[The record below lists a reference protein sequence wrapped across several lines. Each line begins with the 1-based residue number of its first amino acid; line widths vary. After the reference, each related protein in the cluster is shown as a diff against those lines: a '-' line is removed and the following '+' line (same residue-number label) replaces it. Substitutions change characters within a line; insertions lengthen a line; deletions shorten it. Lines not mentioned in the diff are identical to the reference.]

1 MKLIKKFVFPALLIL
16 VASSSCKNNLLD
28 NPNLLN
34 TKQADVNFLLNKVQL
49 SFNDFFVDASFKGME
64 VTRMINFFGE
74 NYTNGFTPSSFD
86 NMWTLAYSDLLANI
100 NTLQSLAEKNN
111 LNYQLGIAKVL
122 KSYVLITMVDYF
134 GNIPYSE
141 ALNPD
146 NLNPKLDSGKEIYQS
161 AMVLLDSA
169 IENLKGTSPLEPQDV
184 YYHSQADWIRLANTI
199 KLKIWIQTRLV
210 DPSAK
215 EEIETLVADGNLI
228 NNADED
234 FVFQYGSNLSAPDSR
249 DPSFANNYTNG
260 ASDYMSNYYMN
271 LLYRDKVIK
280 DPRIRYYF
288 FRQTLQQAS
297 SNVELPCLSGTKPLQ
312 YTSSMPFCSI
322 SDDGYWG
329 RDHLDNAG
337 VPPDTKL
344 RTIWGV
350 YPAGG
355 KFDADSDP
363 REVDQNSGGK
373 GVGIQP
379 IMLSSYVKFMLAE
392 AGLTL
397 NISGLD
403 PRQLLQQGIE
413 ESIGKVMA
421 FANIDPAYGSDITF
435 IPTQQYIDSYVKA
448 VLDRY
453 DSAPDN
459 DKKLNIIVKEYFIA
473 LWGNGIEAF
482 NTYRRTGKPDDLQ
495 YALDPNPGEF
505 YRSFIYPGVY
515 ITRNSSAIQKTGNTQ
530 QVFWDNN
537 PAGFIR

>member
-1 MKLIKKFVFPALLIL
+1 MNLIKKFVVPALLIL
-16 VASSSCKNNLLD
+16 AISSSCKKNLLD

-34 TKQADVNFLLNKVQL
+34 PKEADVNFLLNKVQL
-49 SFNDFFVDASFKGME
+49 SFNDFFVDASGKGMD
-64 VTRMINFFGE
+64 VTRMRNFFGV
-74 NYTNGFTPSSFD
+74 NYINGYSAASFD
-86 NMWTLAYSDLLANI
+86 YMWTLAYSDILSNI
-100 NTLQSLAEKNN
+100 NALQALAEENK
-111 LNYQLGIAKVL
+111 LNYQLGIAKVI

-134 GNIPYSE
+134 GKVPYSE
-141 ALNPD
+141 ALNPG
-146 NLNPKLDSGKEIYQS
+146 NFNPKLDDGKEIYQS
-161 AMVLLDSA
+161 ALVLLDSA
-169 IENLKGTSPLEPQDV
+169 IENLKGTSPLAPQDL
-184 YYHSQADWIRLANTI
+184 YYRSQADWIRLANTI
-199 KLKIWIQTRLV
+199 KLKIRVQARLV

-215 EEIETLVADGNLI
+215 AEIEKLVAEGKLI
-228 NNADED
+228 SNANED
-234 FVFQYGSNLSAPDSR
+234 FVFKYGTNLSAPDSR

-271 LLYRDKVIK
+271 LLYRDKGMK

-288 FRQTLQQAS
+288 FRQTFQQATS
-297 SNVELPCLSGTKPLQ
+297 TVELPCLSGTKPLQ
-312 YTSSMPFCSI
+312 YPSWMPFCSI

-329 RDHLDNAG
+329 RDHLDGAG

-355 KFDADSDP
+355 KFDAESQS

-373 GVGIQP
+373 GAGIQP
-379 IMLSSYVKFMLAE
+379 IMMSSYVKFMLAE

-397 NISGLD
+397 NINGLN
-403 PRQLLQQGIE
+403 PRDLLKQGIE
-413 ESIGKVMA
+413 ESIGKVMS
-421 FANIDPAYGSDITF
+421 FANVDPAYGSDITST
-435 IPTQQYIDSYVKA
+435 PTQAYINSYVKA

-453 DSAPDN
+453 DAAPDN

-495 YALDPNPGEF
+495 FALDPNPGEF
-505 YRSFIYPGVY
+505 YRSFIYPSVY
-515 ITRNSSAIQKTGNTQ
+515 STRNSNATQKSGNTQ

-537 PAGFIR
+537 PAGWIH